1 MNNNRLMKILLSG
14 SIFLSVLSCD
24 NEKDATPRPQP
35 DGEALAENFTAN
47 IDDLRQEFTISAD
60 GGAITGAQGT
70 ALTFYGTFLT
80 EGGQPVTGDVNIEL
94 IEIFD
99 KASMVLTK
107 KATNGKT
114 EDGAIG
120 TLVSGGEFFI
130 NATQDGQPLKI
141 DGGFSIMAPTDN
153 TGDVSNEMFLFAGK
167 EECDGDKCELVWE
180 QQADK
185 RVEAGQGQGAG
196 GEMSTYYYAF
206 QSQFGWTNIDRWYS
220 DPRPKTTIFV
230 DVPEGYDDSNCVV
243 YLSYDGEPTALARMD
258 VYDDGTQ
265 LFTEHYG
272 LIPIGLEVH
281 FIFVSMV
288 DDEWEY
294 AIQGATIAEDHVEV
308 INNVQ
313 TITEEQLTALIN
325 ALP

>member
-1 MNNNRLMKILLSG
+1 MNNNRLLKILLSG
-14 SIFLSVLSCD
+14 SIIFSAFACD
-24 NEKDATPRPQP
+24 NEKDATPKPQP

-47 IDDLRQEFTISAD
+47 VEELRQEFTISSD
-60 GGAITGAQGT
+60 GGAITGEQGT
-70 ALTFYGTFLT
+70 AITFYGNFLT
-80 EGGQPVTGDVNIEL
+80 QQGGAVTGDVDIEL

-114 EDGAIG
+114 AEGAIG
-120 TLVSGGEFFI
+120 TLISGGEFFI
-130 NATQDGQPLKI
+130 NATQEGQPLTI

-153 TGDVSNEMFLFAGK
+153 TGDLSNEMFLFAGK

-185 RVEAGQGQGAG
+185 RVEAGQGQGTG
-196 GEMSTYYYAF
+196 GEMGTYYYAF
-206 QSQFGWTNIDRWYS
+206 QNQFGWTNIDRWYS

-258 VYDDGTQ
+258 VYDDDTQ

-288 DDEWEY
+288 DDEWKY
-294 AIQGATIAEDHVEV
+294 AIQGATIVENHVEV

-313 TITEEQLTALIN
+313 TITEEQLIALIN